1 MSAINPEDIITK
13 IQAKLA
19 EQNEVIR
26 EQQIQIHD
34 YQLKVEE
41 LEKRLSEVSDA
52 ESARDELLSKLAELV
67 D

>member
-1 MSAINPEDIITK
+1 MNSDEIIAK

-34 YQLKVEE
+34 QQQRITE
-41 LEKRLSEVSDA
+41 LEQQVASMSNA
-52 ESARDELLSKLAELV
+52 DEERQAMLNKLAELV

>member
-1 MSAINPEDIITK
+1 MNSDEIIQK

-26 EQQIQIHD
+26 DQQIQIHE
-34 YQLKVEE
+34 QQQRIEE
-41 LEKRLSEVSDA
+41 LEEKVRSMS
-52 ESARDELLSKLAELV
+52 SADEERQAVLSKLAELV

>member
-1 MSAINPEDIITK
+1 MNSEEIVQK

-34 YQLKVEE
+34 QQQRIYE
-41 LEKRLSEVSDA
+41 LEAQIQTLSGADA
-52 ESARDELLSKLAELV
+52 ERQAMLNKLAELV

>member
-1 MSAINPEDIITK
+1 MNSQEIIEK
-13 IQAKLA
+13 IQAKIA

-34 YQLKVEE
+34 QQQKIVE
-41 LEKRLSEVSDA
+41 LEAQVA
-52 ESARDELLSKLAELV
+52 TMAGADEERQAMLNKLAELI

>member
-1 MSAINPEDIITK
+1 MSSIDQDEIIAK
-13 IQAKLA
+13 IQAKIA

-41 LEKRLSEVSDA
+41 LEKRIA
-52 ESARDELLSKLAELV
+52 EGSQAETARNELLSKLAELV

>member
-1 MSAINPEDIITK
+1 MNSDEIFEK

-34 YQLKVEE
+34 QQERIAE
-41 LEKRLSEVSDA
+41 LEAQVANMSGA
-52 ESARDELLSKLAELV
+52 DEERQNILSKLAELV

>member
-1 MSAINPEDIITK
+1 MNSQEIIEK
-13 IQAKLA
+13 IQAKIA

-34 YQLKVEE
+34 QQQKIAE
-41 LEKRLSEVSDA
+41 LEVQVAAMSGA
-52 ESARDELLSKLAELV
+52 DEERQAMLKKLAELI

>member
-1 MSAINPEDIITK
+1 MNSQEIIEK
-13 IQAKLA
+13 IQAKIA

-34 YQLKVEE
+34 QQLRITE
-41 LEKRLSEVSDA
+41 LETQIASMSGA
-52 ESARDELLSKLAELV
+52 DEERQAMLSKLAELV

>member
-1 MSAINPEDIITK
+1 MSHSDDIIKK
-13 IQAKLA
+13 IQEKIA

-34 YQLKVEE
+34 QQLRITE
-41 LEKRLSEVSDA
+41 LESQIQNMSGA
-52 ESARDELLSKLAELV
+52 DEERQAMLDKLAELV